1 MSQRL
6 TRPRVLRTVTRNFA
20 ALANSDPCVV
30 ALSECRDMATAIAAS
45 AGLPLAAVEERRFE
59 GGEFKLRPLESVRG
73 RVVFVLQALSATA
86 EFPIAERLVRLLF
99 LLYGLRDAGASQRVA
114 LVPYLAYAR
123 KDRRTQ
129 LRDPVN
135 TRYVA
140 QLLEAAGIDRL
151 LALDVHNPAALDN
164 AFRVPVDHLTAL
176 PMMVDHFARR
186 LVGSALTVVSPDVG
200 GIKRAQL
207 FRELLQRRMTC
218 EVELAFIE
226 KRRAQ
231 DVVSTGA
238 LVGSGSGRNVIVID
252 DLCASGGTLIRASE
266 LCQRSGAA
274 AVHVAV
280 THAPLAAG
288 LKAVVAA
295 PSIASVVVSDSV
307 GFTSGW
313 SGGAST
319 VGAKLTVL
327 SIAPLFG
334 QTLHRML
341 THRPVAP
348 LLERWPVDAE

>member
-1 MSQRL
+1 
-6 TRPRVLRTVTRNFA
+6 
-20 ALANSDPCVV
+20 
-30 ALSECRDMATAIAAS
+30 MAVAIAAR
-45 AGLPLAAVEERRFE
+45 AGLPVANIEERRFE

-73 RVVFVLQALSATA
+73 RAVFVLQSLSASA

-114 LVPYLAYAR
+114 LIPYLAYAR

-129 LRDPVN
+129 LRDPIN

-140 QLLEAAGIDRL
+140 QLFEASGIDRL
-151 LALDVHNPAALDN
+151 IALDVHNPAALDN

-176 PMMVDHFARR
+176 PMMADHFARR
-186 LVGSALTVVSPDVG
+186 LAGSALTVVSPDVG

-207 FRELLQRRMTC
+207 FRELLQRRMTG

-238 LVGSGSGRNVIVID
+238 LVGSGSGRNVILID
-252 DLCASGGTLIRASE
+252 DLCASGGTLIRASD
-266 LCQRSGAA
+266 LCRRAGAA

-288 LKAVVAA
+288 LKAVIETT
-295 PSIASVVVSDSV
+295 SIATIVVSDSV
-307 GFTSGW
+307 GFPGGW
-313 SGGAST
+313 PAAASAA
-319 VGAKLTVL
+319 GAKLTVL
-327 SIAPLFG
+327 SVAPLFG
-334 QTLHRML
+334 QALHRML

-348 LLERWPVDAE
+348 LLERWPVDDQ